1 MIDNS
6 KTKQQSPYFKSKG
19 IFFGRRDNIQKS
31 KASYIRI
38 VKWDLQ
44 GFIMSTLLI
53 IFGTLLA
60 SIITILSIYFIMPFP
75 GSQNAETIDIAY
87 ALHGAYWYVLIP
99 LLGFA
104 IYGYVRLYLEHASWL
119 RKVVLVI
126 PFLIIG
132 IIMYMADR
140 VMSAD
145 AMFLQPT
152 YIEHV
157 SVNDPALDSSM
168 IVIGT
173 EINGES
179 IAYPLNVV
187 GYHHQIRD
195 SIGGVPVM
203 ITYCTV
209 CRTGRIW
216 DPVINGKNETFR
228 LVGMDHFNAMF
239 EDENTGSWWRQANG
253 EAITGKSKGTVLK
266 EYPVFQKT
274 LKEWKRRYPKSL
286 VMLPDPGFKEQ
297 YAGLIGYDKGMVKS
311 SLVGTQQQSWKDK
324 SWVIGVKV
332 GETTKAYDWIA
343 TKAKRII
350 LDKVDGE
357 PILVSVQSD
366 NATFNVWS
374 RRVDSIVIN
383 PTSMGN
389 DQLYDAGTQT
399 LWDKTGRCIDGFL
412 LGRRL
417 THIASYQEFW
427 HSWRTFN
434 PKTLTYGSPR

>member
-1 MIDNS
+1 
-6 KTKQQSPYFKSKG
+6 
-19 IFFGRRDNIQKS
+19 
-31 KASYIRI
+31 
-38 VKWDLQ
+38 
-44 GFIMSTLLI
+44 MSTLLI
-53 IFGTLLA
+53 IFGTLLS

-75 GSQNAETIDIAY
+75 GSQHAETIHIAY

-99 LLGFA
+99 LLGLA
-104 IYGYVRLYLEHASWL
+104 IYGYIRLYLENARWL
-119 RKVVLVI
+119 RKVILVI
-126 PFLIIG
+126 PFFIIG
-132 IIMYMADR
+132 AVLYMADR

-152 YIEHV
+152 SIELV

-179 IAYPLNVV
+179 KAYPMNVV

-216 DPVINGKNETFR
+216 DPIIEGKNETFR

-239 EDENTGSWWRQANG
+239 EDASTGSWWRQANG
-253 EAITGKSKGTVLK
+253 EAITGPSKGKTLK

-286 VMLPDPGFKEQ
+286 VMLPDPAFKEQ
-297 YAGLIGYDKGMVKS
+297 YAGLTGYDKGMVKS
-311 SLVGTQQQSWKDK
+311 TLVGTNPGSWKDK
-324 SWVIGVKV
+324 SWVIGVRV
-332 GETTKAYDWIA
+332 GETTKAYDWIS
-343 TKAKRII
+343 TKAKRMIS
-350 LDKVDGE
+350 DKVNGE
-357 PILVSVQSD
+357 PILVTIQSD

-374 RRVDSIVIN
+374 RKIDSLTLN
-383 PTSMGN
+383 PTSIEQDHM
-389 DQLYDAGTQT
+389 YDAATQT
-399 LWDKTGRCIDGFL
+399 VWDKTGRCIDGFL

-417 THIASYQEFW
+417 SPIPAYQEFW

-434 PKTLTYGSPR
+434 PQTLTYGSPL

>member
-1 MIDNS
+1 
-6 KTKQQSPYFKSKG
+6 
-19 IFFGRRDNIQKS
+19 
-31 KASYIRI
+31 
-38 VKWDLQ
+38 
-44 GFIMSTLLI
+44 MSTLLI
-53 IFGTLLA
+53 IFGTLLS

-75 GSQNAETIDIAY
+75 GSQHAETIHIAY

-99 LLGFA
+99 LLVLA
-104 IYGYVRLYLEHASWL
+104 IYGYIRLYLENARWL
-119 RKVVLVI
+119 RKVILVI
-126 PFLIIG
+126 PFFIIG
-132 IIMYMADR
+132 AVLYMADR

-152 YIEHV
+152 SIELV

-179 IAYPLNVV
+179 KAYPMNVV

-216 DPVINGKNETFR
+216 DPIIDGKNETFR

-239 EDENTGSWWRQANG
+239 EDASTGSWWRQANG
-253 EAITGKSKGTVLK
+253 EAITGPSKGKTLR

-286 VMLPDPGFKEQ
+286 VMLPDPAFKEQ
-297 YAGLIGYDKGMVKS
+297 YAGLTGYDKGMVKS
-311 SLVGTQQQSWKDK
+311 TLVGTNPGSWKDK
-324 SWVIGVKV
+324 SWVIGVRV
-332 GETTKAYDWIA
+332 GETTKAYDWIS
-343 TKAKRII
+343 TKAKRMIS
-350 LDKVDGE
+350 DKVNGE
-357 PILVSVQSD
+357 PILVTIQSD

-374 RRVDSIVIN
+374 RKIDSLTLN
-383 PTSMGN
+383 PTSIEQDHM
-389 DQLYDAGTQT
+389 YDAATQT
-399 LWDKTGRCIDGFL
+399 VWDKTGRCIDGFL

-417 THIASYQEFW
+417 SPIPAYQEFW

-434 PKTLTYGSPR
+434 PQTLTYGSPL

>member
-1 MIDNS
+1 
-6 KTKQQSPYFKSKG
+6 
-19 IFFGRRDNIQKS
+19 
-31 KASYIRI
+31 
-38 VKWDLQ
+38 
-44 GFIMSTLLI
+44 
-53 IFGTLLA
+53 
-60 SIITILSIYFIMPFP
+60 MPFP
-75 GSQNAETIDIAY
+75 GSQYAETIDIAY
-87 ALHGAYWYVLIP
+87 TLHRAYWFVMIP
-99 LLGFA
+99 LLGLA
-104 IYGYVRLYLEHASWL
+104 VYGYIRLYLDNAAML
-119 RKVVLVI
+119 RKVVLTI

-152 YIEHV
+152 TIEHV
-157 SVNDPALDSSM
+157 SVQDIGLDSSM

-179 IAYPLNVV
+179 KAYPLNVV

-216 DPVINGKNETFR
+216 DPIIDGTNETFR

-239 EDENTGSWWRQANG
+239 EDHSTGSWWRQANG
-253 EAITGKSKGTVLK
+253 EAITGSSKGKMLK
-266 EYPVFQKT
+266 EYPLFQKT
-274 LKEWKRRYPKSL
+274 IAEWKRRYPKSL
-286 VMLPDPGFKEQ
+286 VMVPDPKFKNN
-297 YAGLIGYDKGMVKS
+297 YAGLQGYDKGIIKS
-311 SLVGTQQQSWKDK
+311 TLVGTNAGSWKDK
-324 SWVIGVKV
+324 SWVIGIRV
-332 GETTKAYDWIA
+332 GETTKAYDWIS
-343 TKAKRII
+343 TKAKRVI
-350 LDKVDGE
+350 LDKVQGE
-357 PILVSVQSD
+357 PIMVSIQSD

-374 RRVDSIVIN
+374 RKVDSLILN
-383 PTSMGN
+383 PMSMGN
-389 DQLYDAGTQT
+389 DQFYDQGTQT

-417 THIASYQEFW
+417 TSIPAYQEFW

-434 PKTLTYGSPR
+434 PMTLTYGTPR

>member
-1 MIDNS
+1 M
-6 KTKQQSPYFKSKG
+6 
-19 IFFGRRDNIQKS
+19 
-31 KASYIRI
+31 A
-38 VKWDLQ
+38 
-44 GFIMSTLLI
+44 TLYI

-75 GSQNAETIDIAY
+75 GSQHAETIHIAY
-87 ALHGAYWYVLIP
+87 ALHTAYWYLMIP
-99 LLGFA
+99 LLGLA
-104 IYGYVRLYLEHASWL
+104 VYGYVLLYIENATWL

-132 IIMYMADR
+132 GIIFMSDR

-145 AMFLQPT
+145 AMFLEPT
-152 YIEHV
+152 SIEHV
-157 SVNDPALDSSM
+157 SVNDIGLDSSM

-179 IAYPLNVV
+179 KAYPLNVV
-187 GYHHQIRD
+187 GYHHQVRD

-216 DPVINGKNETFR
+216 DPMIDGTNETFR

-239 EDENTGSWWRQANG
+239 EDATTKSWWRQANG
-253 EAITGKSKGTVLK
+253 EAITGPNKGKMLN

-274 LKEWKRRYPKSL
+274 LREWKRRYPKSL
-286 VMLPDPGFKEQ
+286 VMLPDPEFKKQ
-297 YAGLIGYDKGMVKS
+297 YAGLQGYDKGLLKS
-311 SLVGTQQQSWKDK
+311 ELVGTNTGSWQDK
-324 SWVIGVKV
+324 SWVIGIRV
-332 GETTKAYDWIA
+332 GETTKAYDWIS
-343 TKAKRII
+343 TKAKKVI
-350 LDKVDGE
+350 LDKVQGE
-357 PILVSVQSD
+357 HIMVSIQSD

-374 RRVDSIVIN
+374 RKVDSLILN
-383 PTSMGN
+383 PMSMGN
-389 DQLYDAGTQT
+389 DQFYDQGTQT

-417 THIASYQEFW
+417 TAIPAYQEFW

-434 PKTLTYGSPR
+434 PKTLTFGSPR

>member
-1 MIDNS
+1 M
-6 KTKQQSPYFKSKG
+6 P
-19 IFFGRRDNIQKS
+19 
-31 KASYIRI
+31 
-38 VKWDLQ
+38 
-44 GFIMSTLLI
+44 TLFI

-75 GSQNAETIDIAY
+75 GSQYAETIDIAY
-87 ALHGAYWYVLIP
+87 TLHRAYWFVLIP
-99 LLGFA
+99 LLGLA
-104 IYGYVRLYLEHASWL
+104 VYGYIRLYLDNAAML
-119 RKVVLVI
+119 RKVVLTI

-152 YIEHV
+152 TIEHV
-157 SVNDPALDSSM
+157 SVQDIGLDTSM

-179 IAYPLNVV
+179 KAYPLNVV

-216 DPVINGKNETFR
+216 DPIIDGTNETFR

-239 EDENTGSWWRQANG
+239 EDHSTGSWWRQANG
-253 EAITGKSKGTVLK
+253 EAITGSSKGKMLK

-274 LKEWKRRYPKSL
+274 IAEWKRRYPKSL
-286 VMLPDPGFKEQ
+286 VMVPDPEFKNN
-297 YAGLIGYDKGMVKS
+297 YAGLQGYDKGIIKS
-311 SLVGTQQQSWKDK
+311 TLVGTNAGSWKDK
-324 SWVIGVKV
+324 SWVIGIRV
-332 GETTKAYDWIA
+332 GETTKAYDWIS
-343 TKAKRII
+343 TKAKRVI
-350 LDKVDGE
+350 LDKVQGE
-357 PILVSVQSD
+357 PIMVSIQSD

-374 RRVDSIVIN
+374 RKVDSLILN
-383 PTSMGN
+383 PMSMGN
-389 DQLYDAGTQT
+389 DQFYDQGTQT

-417 THIASYQEFW
+417 TSIPAYQEFW